1 MKYAISMQFKL
12 ISLVSLDL
20 FKRGYWKIPRVF
32 LFLLLLLLSFLAALR
47 HVEFLD
53 QGSDQSCSFNL
64 SLGCGNARFLTHS
77 ACPRDPK
84 MPLIPLSDR
93 KMLNY
98 IFGSKYISTGHANL
112 TPEEPKLL
120 RARGSH
126 AAPQYKWED

>member
-64 SLGCGNARFLTHS
+64 SLGCGNARFLAHC
-77 ACPRDPK
+77 AWPG
-84 MPLIPLSDR
+84 MEPLSQRSQDA
-93 KMLNY
+93 
-98 IFGSKYISTGHANL
+98 IDPI
-112 TPEEPKLL
+112 E
-120 RARGSH
+120 
-126 AAPQYKWED
+126 